1 MNRAV
6 KPDSTVT
13 TPSNLWPDQ
22 ATVLGVSQLSDL
34 SKKLLPIFTA
44 LIEQEKLD
52 KSILPQLNSLYLP
65 LAACLAGKHS
75 YTPIVVGING
85 AQGAGKSTLS
95 KILKA
100 LLAHGFDKSV
110 VHLSIDDLYLSRQR
124 REALAQSIHP
134 LFKTRGV
141 PGTHDVELG
150 KTILSA
156 LTRGDSALPIKIPV
170 FDKAQDDLLPESEWL
185 LVDEPV
191 DIVLFEGWCVGSRA
205 QNQQAL
211 NHSVNDLEQN
221 EDEHAVWRKYV
232 NAQLEGPY
240 QELFGL
246 IDCLVMLKVPDMES
260 VFEWR
265 NLQEEKLQ
273 AHCEKERASTS
284 KLMSEAEVKRFIM
297 HFERITRESLK
308 EMPDR
313 ADVLLALNKHHQ
325 VNAVRVASQE
335 GA

>member
-1 MNRAV
+1 MLDASR
-6 KPDSTVT
+6 
-13 TPSNLWPDQ
+13 
-22 ATVLGVSQLSDL
+22 LSDL
-34 SKKLLPIFTA
+34 SQKLSPVFTA
-44 LIEQEKLD
+44 FVEQEKLE
-52 KSILPQLNSLYLP
+52 KSILSQLNNLYLP
-65 LAACLAGKHS
+65 FVAWLAKKHS
-75 YTPIVVGING
+75 ATPIIIGING

-100 LLAHGFDKSV
+100 LLTQGFGKSV
-110 VHLSIDDLYLSRQR
+110 VHLSIDDLYLSRSR

-156 LTRGDSALPIKIPV
+156 LVRGDSALPKNIPV

-185 LVDEPV
+185 TVDEPA
-191 DIVLFEGWCVGSRA
+191 DIILFEGWCVGSRA
-205 QNQQAL
+205 QANEEL
-211 NHSVNDLEQN
+211 SDSVNDLEQS
-221 EDEHAVWRKYV
+221 EDKHAVWRNYV

-273 AHCEKERASTS
+273 ADCKKENASTS

-313 ADVLLALNKHHQ
+313 ADVLLELDAHHQ
-325 VNAVRVASQE
+325 VCNVKLPVV
-335 GA
+335 

>member
-1 MNRAV
+1 MLDA
-6 KPDSTVT
+6 
-13 TPSNLWPDQ
+13 
-22 ATVLGVSQLSDL
+22 AQLSDL
-34 SKKLLPIFTA
+34 SKKLLPVFNE
-44 LIEQEKLD
+44 LIAQEKLD
-52 KSILPQLNSLYLP
+52 ERIRAQLNSLYLP
-65 LAACLAGKHS
+65 FVAWLAQKHS
-75 YTPIVVGING
+75 GTPIIVGING

-95 KILKA
+95 KILTA
-100 LLAHGFDKSV
+100 LLTHGFNKSV
-110 VHLSIDDLYLSRQR
+110 VHLSIDDLYFSRQR
-124 REALAQSIHP
+124 REELAQTVHP

-156 LTRGDSALPIKIPV
+156 LMRGDSALPIKIPV

-185 LVDEPV
+185 TVDEPV
-191 DIVLFEGWCVGSRA
+191 DIILFEGWCVGARA
-205 QNQQAL
+205 PNQQAL
-211 NHSVNDLEQN
+211 NHSVNDLEQS

-265 NLQEEKLQ
+265 NLQEEKLR
-273 AHCEKERASTS
+273 ADCKNENASTS

-313 ADVLLALNKHHQ
+313 ADVLLTLNKHHQ
-325 VNAVRVASQE
+325 INAVRVASQD